1 MISKK
6 LSSTKNL
13 DGLITVSSIL
23 FLGLFLQQKLLL
35 F

>member
-13 DGLITVSSIL
+13 SGLITVSSIL